1 MVKEKGARPEVVTEM
16 EARKAMV
23 KEERKEERDLLA
35 RGNPKADKVLPMG
48 LLVDARISVLPL
60 HLPERSLEAL
70 LLVARKM
77 PSHVRTG

>member
-1 MVKEKGARPEVVTEM
+1 MVKAKGARPEVVTEK
-16 EARKAMV
+16 EARKAME
-23 KEERKEERDLLA
+23 KERKVERDLLA
-35 RGNPKADKVLPMG
+35 RGNPKADQVLPTG

-70 LLVARKM
+70 LLVARKT